1 MNSIMMIN
9 KLLITAAILS
19 LSIVTAQDAG
29 A

>member
-9 KLLITAAILS
+9 KLLIAGVMLS

>member
-9 KLLITAAILS
+9 KRLIAGVILS
-19 LSIVTAQDAG
+19 LSIVTAQDAR